1 MIRSYGIVKRCNYVT
16 STLSRGSILKNPP
29 SYFSDSVKNN
39 HYVPI
44 NDRPTTK
51 YNDIKKPILEFAMI
65 ISVATLCFFAIDNY
79 RVRTDLQD
87 KLETEQIKMKEAQE
101 FLTRQMNAAR
111 KKRELQILNERKM
124 VKMREMK
131 LSLHVAMLRKQ
142 LQDHGIPP
150 KSIEECVNEYENS
163 VKMENSISNVSGTML
178 WVADD
183 SNIKGFI
190 PNVREYDVRVRSDT
204 PDNKRKK
211 EKPY

>member
-1 MIRSYGIVKRCNYVT
+1 MIRPYGIVKKCNYVT
-16 STLSRGSILKNPP
+16 STLSRHNILKNPP

-44 NDRPTTK
+44 NNRPTSK
-51 YNDIKKPILEFAMI
+51 YNEMKKPILEFAMI

-79 RVRTDLQD
+79 RVRTGLQE
-87 KLETEQIKMKEAQE
+87 KVESEQIKMKEAQE
-101 FLTRQMNAAR
+101 FLARQMNAAR

-142 LQDHGIPP
+142 LQDHDIQP
-150 KSIEECVNEYENS
+150 KSIEECVNEYENI

-183 SNIKGFI
+183 SNIKGYI
-190 PNVREYDVRVRSDT
+190 PNVREYDVRLRSDA
-204 PDNKRKK
+204 DNRKK

>member
-44 NDRPTTK
+44 KDRTTTK
-51 YNDIKKPILEFAMI
+51 YNEMKKPILEFAMI

-87 KLETEQIKMKEAQE
+87 KLESEQIKMKEAQE

-142 LQDHGIPP
+142 LQDHGIQP

-183 SNIKGFI
+183 SNIKGYI
-190 PNVREYDVRVRSDT
+190 PNVREYDVRVRNDT